1 MRRRSWS
8 DWGGKYLPQ
17 AENATAEHPRG
28 PLASSWEATV
38 GIWKVELVLILIL
51 RLLVK
56 IPCNSGQEA
65 STTPGSHWR
74 PSPPQEPPEPLGG
87 LLRAGE
93 EDAI

>member
-38 GIWKVELVLILIL
+38 GIWKVKLVLIFIL
-51 RLLVK
+51 HLLVK
-56 IPCNSGQEA
+56 ILCNSGQAA
-65 STTPGSHWR
+65 STTRGSHWR
-74 PSPPQEPPEPLGG
+74 PSLPQEPLAPLGG
-87 LLRAGE
+87 HLQAGE
-93 EDAI
+93 GGAI